1 MASIDS
7 TKSLGTAI
15 RDGIPLALL
24 ARIVNRLKKQHGG
37 DKIIRVT
44 PASVAFIR
52 TGKDRLG
59 FSTDFPYLT
68 EKEKKQQETAVQN
81 ERQNLPGSD
90 T

>member
-24 ARIVNRLKKQHGG
+24 ARIVHRLKKQHGG
-37 DKIIRVT
+37 DKLLRVT
-44 PASVAFIR
+44 PASVAVIR

-68 EKEKKQQETAVQN
+68 SAEKKQQETAVQN
-81 ERQNLPGSD
+81 ERQTLPGSD

>member
-1 MASIDS
+1 MVSIDS

-37 DKIIRVT
+37 DKILRVT
-44 PASVAFIR
+44 PASVAVIR

-68 EKEKKQQETAVQN
+68 EMEKQLQETAVQN